1 MQVKGLHDLEKQDL
15 LSIIK
20 QQQQEIED
28 LKERVNNL
36 ENRIRQIEAEK
47 FENNVHDFTKDK
59 NLEDTNQIDV
69 KVNTNE
75 KEESQTEEKVNAELL
90 PVPVHTSLAIFKPQF
105 LKRIIDFRKL
115 KLALVY
121 TFTILVVAFSLF
133 QIGRIN
139 IQKNSSIKL
148 TQDVQKYIN
157 KNDTAEANENSSQE
171 FNVDFESLKKINPD
185 TVAWIKIN
193 GIDLSFPVVK
203 TNNNDFYLKHSFD
216 KTYNPCGWIF
226 ADFKN
231 KFDGEDKNII
241 IYGHNRKDG
250 TMFSSLPQILNP
262 DWYNNEENKYITLI
276 TEQGEFKYEVFSIYQ
291 IKVEEYY
298 LQTNFKSVK
307 EYLNFLNTL
316 KSRSTKDYGVEL
328 NANDKILTLSTCGKE
343 NKYRVVLHAKEVIKY

>member
-47 FENNVHDFTKDK
+47 FENDVHDFTKDK

-75 KEESQTEEKVNAELL
+75 KEESQTEVKVNAELL

-105 LKRIIDFRKL
+105 LKKIFDFKKL

-148 TQDVQKYIN
+148 TQDVQKYIT
-157 KNDTAEANENSSQE
+157 KNDAVEANENSSQK
-171 FNVDFESLKKINPD
+171 FKVDFESLKKINPD

-193 GIDLSFPVVK
+193 GIDLSFPVVASPVLAA
-203 TNNNDFYLKHSFD
+203 TVDAIS
-216 KTYNPCGWIF
+216 
-226 ADFKN
+226 
-231 KFDGEDKNII
+231 ENII

-250 TMFSSLPQILNP
+250 TMFSTLPQILNP

-343 NKYRVVLHAKEVIKY
+343 NKFRVVLHAKQVIK

>member
-47 FENNVHDFTKDK
+47 FENDVHDFTKDK
-59 NLEDTNQIDV
+59 NLEDTNQID
-69 KVNTNE
+69 
-75 KEESQTEEKVNAELL
+75 
-90 PVPVHTSLAIFKPQF
+90 QF
-105 LKRIIDFRKL
+105 LKKIFDFKKL

-148 TQDVQKYIN
+148 TQDVQKYIT
-157 KNDTAEANENSSQE
+157 KNDAVEANENSSQE
-171 FNVDFESLKKINPD
+171 FKVDFESLKKINPD

-203 TNNNDFYLKHSFD
+203 TNNNDYYLKHSFD

-343 NKYRVVLHAKEVIKY
+343 NKFRVVLHAKQVIK